1 MEQSD
6 CTFFELVEENVHVCA
21 AVSPVMILKVKN
33 LQNVTHTVYLRDYH
47 TVHTIKE
54 QLQDLTGDPAALIKV
69 IMSGKILTSDQ
80 RISSLNIKPESF
92 AVFLTGRLTS
102 GGNKLFDP
110 TEHF

>member
-6 CTFFELVEENVHVCA
+6 CTFFELVEETSESAVHQSRVI
-21 AVSPVMILKVKN
+21 SWKVKN
-33 LQNVTHTVYLRDYH
+33 IKNVSHTVYLRDYH

-110 TEHF
+110 TKHF